1 MEKDFS
7 TLVSVSGLPGLYR
20 VVANRHNGLIIE
32 DLTNGQKRFAPVR
45 AHQFSL
51 LASIGIYTDDGTED
65 LQNVF
70 LAMDAHGA
78 PAPDIAVAKDEELR
92 LYFREILPNALSP
105 LVAEMGMRF
114 IFMVLF
120 ISTLSFLGLG
130 VQPPMADWGGIVKE
144 NKDGIVYGIG
154 AALYPAVAI
163 ATLAISVNLVADWIL
178 NRTTSLK
185 GGRG

>member
-92 LYFREILPNALSP
+92 LYFREILPNYDE
-105 LVAEMGMRF
+105 EMVRMSDIRKVIKWFHF
-114 IFMVLF
+114 I
-120 ISTLSFLGLG
+120 
-130 VQPPMADWGGIVKE
+130 KE
-144 NKDGIVYGIG
+144 NDLMPEAGSDTKE
-154 AALYPAVAI
+154 PA
-163 ATLAISVNLVADWIL
+163 T
-178 NRTTSLK
+178 
-185 GGRG
+185 GRRRVI

>member
-70 LAMDAHGA
+70 LAMDAHEA

-92 LYFREILPNALSP
+92 LYFREILPNYDE
-105 LVAEMGMRF
+105 EMVRMSDIRKVIKWFHF
-114 IFMVLF
+114 I
-120 ISTLSFLGLG
+120 
-130 VQPPMADWGGIVKE
+130 KE
-144 NKDGIVYGIG
+144 NDLMPEAGSDTKE
-154 AALYPAVAI
+154 PA
-163 ATLAISVNLVADWIL
+163 TEE
-178 NRTTSLK
+178 
-185 GGRG
+185 GEG